1 MIIKKVLNSS
11 VVLVDDEGT
20 EKIALGKGIGFGKK
34 QGEIILSSNIDKLFQ
49 SVDSPQSQRLLGL
62 LDEVPS
68 IYFDLAQDIIEQAK
82 KVLNAPLQESLWVGL
97 TDHIYFAV
105 ERFKKGFIFG
115 NKVFWEIKSYYN
127 REYQIGCYA
136 IELLNQTFDISLPE
150 AEAANIAFHFIN
162 AQQNSDKSDAGRI
175 AKLIGDLETL
185 VRYSPN
191 IRFGNDE
198 LNYQRFITH
207 IRFFVERFFADK
219 MLQDGNQ
226 LLFDQIC
233 KTMPEGMKQAVK
245 IQTYLEQHYQKT
257 ITIDE
262 LTYLAIHF
270 ERLIGKG

>member
-11 VVLVDDEGT
+11 VVLVDDEGI

-34 QGEIILSSNIDKLFQ
+34 QGETVLISSIDKLFQ
-49 SVDSPQSQRLLGL
+49 SVNTPQAQHLLGL
-62 LDEVPS
+62 LNEVPS

-82 KVLNAPLQESLWVGL
+82 QVLNTPLQDSLWIGL

-105 ERFKKGFIFG
+105 ERFEKGFVFD
-115 NKVFWEIKSYYN
+115 NKVFWEIKSYYGK
-127 REYQIGCYA
+127 EYQIGYYA
-136 IELLNQTFDISLPE
+136 IKLLNKTFNISLPE

-162 AQQNSDKSDAGRI
+162 AQQSSDKSDASRI

-185 VRYSPN
+185 VRYSLN
-191 IRFGNDE
+191 VHFKNDE
-198 LNYQRFITH
+198 ISYQRFITH
-207 IRFFVERFFADK
+207 IRFFAERFFADK

-226 LLFDQIC
+226 ALFDQIC
-233 KTMPEGMKQAVK
+233 RTMPEGMRQATK
-245 IQTYLEQHYQKT
+245 IQTYLEEHYNKT

-270 ERLIGKG
+270 ERLTRKR